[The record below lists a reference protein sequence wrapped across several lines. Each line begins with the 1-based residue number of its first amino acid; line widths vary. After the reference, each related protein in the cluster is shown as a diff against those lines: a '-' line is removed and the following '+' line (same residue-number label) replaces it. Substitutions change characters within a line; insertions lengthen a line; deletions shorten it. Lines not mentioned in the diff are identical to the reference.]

1 MQRET
6 HRHGSFD
13 QQFASFHTQGC
24 SRVHAGNVYVEH
36 QYNSH
41 TLQPTSKSASLKLQE
56 ALAFP
61 EMGLRSV
68 NIPTAQA
75 QTCGWLFESAEYKR
89 WINPGLRSGHHGTIW
104 LKGKPGAGKSTLMK
118 TALRHTRTTPGAG
131 RIASFFFNARGQG
144 LEKSTEGMY
153 RALLHQVVLEVDTL
167 PDLVEPVM
175 MANFQKTGWPVEL
188 LKELFR
194 ETSLWFGD
202 KGGLACYVDAL
213 DECDEDATRNML
225 SLFEELAAE
234 ATHAH
239 RSFSV
244 CFASRH
250 YPNIKVDRCEEII
263 LDHVKAHH
271 DDMSLYVQR
280 KLKVHDADH
289 RSDLAH
295 EIMRNPLVSGCGSY

>member
-13 QQFASFHTQGC
+13 QQFASFHTQGS
-24 SRVHAGNVYVEH
+24 SRVHAGNLYVEYQH
-36 QYNSH
+36 NYITS
-41 TLQPTSKSASLKLQE
+41 QPTSLASASLKLQE

-75 QTCGWLFESAEYKR
+75 ETCGWLFESAEYKR
-89 WINPGLRSGHHGTIW
+89 WIDPGFQSRHHRIIW
-104 LKGKPGAGKSTLMK
+104 LKGKPGARKSTLMK
-118 TALRHTRTTPGAG
+118 AALRHARAIPSAV

-144 LEKSTEGMY
+144 LEKFTEGMY
-153 RALLHQVVLEVDTL
+153 RALLHQVVLKVDTL

-175 MANFQKTGWPVEL
+175 MANFPKTGWPLEL

-202 KGGLACYVDAL
+202 KGGLVCYIDAL
-213 DECDEDATRNML
+213 DECDEDAIRDML

-234 ATHAH
+234 ATLAH

-250 YPNIKVDRCEEII
+250 YPNIKVDHCEEII
-263 LDHVKAHH
+263 LDDVKAHH
-271 DDMSLYVQR
+271 DDMSLYVHP

-289 RSDLAH
+289 RHDLVH
-295 EIMRNPLVSGCGSY
+295 KIMQKSSGVWM